1 MIIKGNTTE
10 CRKKEFEYLKSMK
23 HRQYVNEQ
31 IKIYEFYYDILNKK
45 EKKKLKQ
52 FKEEKKKFLIIG
64 KTTKSKKFFQ
74 QKI

>member
-23 HRQYVNEQ
+23 YRQYVNEQ

-45 EKKKLKQ
+45 EKKN
-52 FKEEKKKFLIIG
+52 
-64 KTTKSKKFFQ
+64 
-74 QKI
+74 